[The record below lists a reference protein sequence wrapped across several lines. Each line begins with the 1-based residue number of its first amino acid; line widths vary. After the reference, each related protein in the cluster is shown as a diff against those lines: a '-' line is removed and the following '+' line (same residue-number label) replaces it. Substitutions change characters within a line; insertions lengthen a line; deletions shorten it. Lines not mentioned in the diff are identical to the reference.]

1 MLAHLS
7 SYLVCCQIRGFKMGY
22 DINSPEGEAAMV
34 RGGWLNV
41 PTKDFIEASAEAKRF
56 MAQRQASIHSSMTNF
71 DKFVNAAEA
80 IKYLDSATKEGDT
93 YTLIGCGKS
102 LQIKERFN
110 DEGNREVLLWSKS
123 APTELRKV
131 VGASLEKV
139 LPRLVVQHFTGVK
152 NVTYTDHKNHKH
164 IYEDV
169 GFFPVSVHNNMT
181 RFSDAIGRKWICI
194 ASGSDVPNITLAF
207 YKLLYDG
214 RTDMSAMM
222 MPNLIPL
229 DDVKLVKSGV
239 GGRPV
244 EVYEEPE
251 LPEPSSDFV
260 VSSVE
265 DFKRALPD
273 LQELVLFPHQ
283 GDVPDY
289 GYRVFKDTG
298 MVVSAADRPFI
309 AGAEKTIKEFIG
321 SSEKKISRHVNSA
334 VNSVM
339 KCDTCSNDQCPVRES
354 GADCYFPSTATY
366 CGEQR
371 GWGDCDI
378 HDCPVFR
385 AGAKCYRL
393 ESALFSAAD
402 RDSRYPNYPPEEEI
416 FKKMPG
422 LRGLKRDAEGRF
434 IDPDT
439 GRSLDDWDD
448 DDSIE
453 KGF

>member
-1 MLAHLS
+1 M
-7 SYLVCCQIRGFKMGY
+7 FY
-22 DINSPEGEAAMV
+22 DMDSKEGQEIFRKSCWMNIPDEEYKRALDA
-34 RGGWLNV
+34 LN
-41 PTKDFIEASAEAKRF
+41 ASMKP
-56 MAQRQASIHSSMTNF
+56 QAVHSSMTNF

-131 VGASLEKV
+131 IGASLEKV

-152 NVTYTDHKNHKH
+152 NVTYTDHANHKH

-169 GFFPVSVHNNMT
+169 GFFPVSVSNNMT
-181 RFSDAIGRKWICI
+181 RFSDAIGRKWVCI

-214 RTDMSAMM
+214 RTEMSAMM

-239 GGRPV
+239 GGKPV

-289 GYRVFKDTG
+289 GYRVFKDTR

-309 AGAEKTIKEFIG
+309 AGAEKTIKDFIG
-321 SSEKKISRHVNSA
+321 SSANGFPLSRYVNALNPECRQKFKEVAYALGYSDDQVLSGDELRELWFTYDSSLRPGYDHSIS
-334 VNSVM
+334 
-339 KCDTCSNDQCPVRES
+339 
-354 GADCYFPSTATY
+354 
-366 CGEQR
+366 
-371 GWGDCDI
+371 
-378 HDCPVFR
+378 
-385 AGAKCYRL
+385 
-393 ESALFSAAD
+393 SAANPVNIGSSGE
-402 RDSRYPNYPPEEEI
+402 RDPRYPEYPPEEEI

-422 LRGLKRDAEGRF
+422 LRGLKRNAKGRF

-439 GRSLDDWDD
+439 GRLLDDWDD
-448 DDSIE
+448 NDPVE